1 MSHWNIV
8 LKLTKEGLRMKR
20 AVVLAAAAVFSS
32 FGLLAADFSFAAGA
46 IEHLGL
52 ADAVVGGK
60 PLKAAEAAKK
70 LQGRVWSQWADNPD
84 GELLFG
90 IQYWNTGEPGSGD
103 SGGRSSTMLDVK
115 PPDPLFSCCAWG
127 FSGGSEK
134 NSTYSGWYHA
144 ATTVRLAVKD
154 KALMDQIIKA
164 SQELVAMEVTLDGR
178 TITGFKVIKD

>member
-1 MSHWNIV
+1 MAIENH
-8 LKLTKEGLRMKR
+8 LMKEGQGMKK
-20 AVVLAAAAVFSS
+20 AVVLAAMAVFVG
-32 FGLLAADFSFAAGA
+32 FGLLGAEPSRADGA
-46 IEHLGL
+46 IDKVGL

-60 PLKAAEAAKK
+60 PLKAEATKT

-90 IQYWNTGEPGSGD
+90 IQFWNTGEPGSGTP
-103 SGGRSSTMLDVK
+103 GGRSSTMLDVK

-127 FSGGSEK
+127 FAGGTEK

-178 TITGFKVIKD
+178 TITGFKIIKED

>member
-1 MSHWNIV
+1 
-8 LKLTKEGLRMKR
+8 MKR
-20 AVVLAAAAVFSS
+20 TIVLAAVALFSAV
-32 FGLLAADFSFAAGA
+32 GLLAVGSALAAGP
-46 IEHLGL
+46 IEKLGL

-60 PLKAAEAAKK
+60 PLKAEAAAKT

-90 IQYWNTGEPGSGD
+90 IQYWNTGEPSSGS

-115 PPDPLFSCCAWG
+115 PPDPLFTCCSWG
-127 FSGGSEK
+127 FAGGTEK
-134 NSTYSGWYHA
+134 NNPYSGWYHA

-178 TITGFKVIKD
+178 TITGFKVIKGD

>member
-1 MSHWNIV
+1 
-8 LKLTKEGLRMKR
+8 MKR
-20 AVVLAAAAVFSS
+20 VVVLAAVTAFSV
-32 FGLLAADFSFAAGA
+32 FGLLAAEFSLA
-46 IEHLGL
+46 
-52 ADAVVGGK
+52 ADAPSGGGPADAIVGGK
-60 PLKAAEAAKK
+60 PLKAEGAVKT

-90 IQYWNTGEPGSGD
+90 IQYWNTGEPASGTP
-103 SGGRSSTMLDVK
+103 GGRSSTMLDVK

-127 FSGGSEK
+127 FVGGTDK
-134 NSTYSGWYHA
+134 NAAYSGWYHA

-178 TITGFKVIKD
+178 TITSFKVLKE